1 MKHTSI
7 LVNNSPIEFVTDTA
21 ISPLISHVYVKVCYV
36 GEDPNRN
43 GSIITKEVATDM
55 AKSLPGSPVVGHY
68 IPEKQDFG
76 GHDQTIEIDGN
87 DWKVKDSTKAYG
99 FVPNN
104 AQIWFAHY
112 LDDGVDHEYLVTEA
126 YIWTTQYP
134 ESKRILTNGNNQ
146 SMELDNN
153 SLEGT
158 WTEDDNSGWDFF
170 IINKA
175 IISKLCILGED
186 VEPCFE
192 GSTISSMQ
200 FSLMDEGFQQRL
212 NSLRNESNKKEG
224 GTESVEGETVK
235 EEVQKPEED
244 SSVTEPEAPEAA
256 EEETVDQDKKAQ
268 YKLEDIKEYVE
279 LKGQFDDLTTK
290 FNDLTAQCEKL
301 MEFKKDADRK
311 EKQAMI
317 DKFYMLSD
325 KDKEDVIKNIDN
337 YSVDDIEA
345 KLSIICV
352 RNKVSFNDL
361 EGNKKAEDSPITT
374 FSLDDNDNQKDD
386 VTPAWIKAAL
396 ATKKEMEND

>member
-1 MKHTSI
+1 
-7 LVNNSPIEFVTDTA
+7 
-21 ISPLISHVYVKVCYV
+21 
-36 GEDPNRN
+36 
-43 GSIITKEVATDM
+43 
-55 AKSLPGSPVVGHY
+55 
-68 IPEKQDFG
+68 
-76 GHDQTIEIDGN
+76 
-87 DWKVKDSTKAYG
+87 
-99 FVPNN
+99 
-104 AQIWFAHY
+104 
-112 LDDGVDHEYLVTEA
+112 
-126 YIWTTQYP
+126 
-134 ESKRILTNGNNQ
+134 
-146 SMELDNN
+146 MELDNN

-235 EEVQKPEED
+235 EEVQKPEENP
-244 SSVTEPEAPEAA
+244 SVTEPEAPEAA